1 MGKAITRHK
10 RPRVCMYSYI
20 YTDTYIYQEFLV
32 KAQMTSE
39 VYDIFHPMVGK
50 YESMQI
56 TFQADYP
63 KQ

>member
-1 MGKAITRHK
+1 MGKTITRHK

-32 KAQMTSE
+32 EAQMTSE
-39 VYDIFHPMVGK
+39 VCVIYHPMVDK
-50 YESMQI
+50 YESTQI
-56 TFQADYP
+56 TYLADYP